1 MKKIFDIA
9 KDNEQSWGTLATA
22 IDGNYE
28 EIEGA
33 IYEPGKMDET
43 IDLVTPGNYKKS
55 YFGKVYASGTILKSM
70 QTQNVKL
77 FYLVNADDTVD
88 TANGLINASKLPY
101 AIPNDIKGIASL
113 VSGDI
118 SLTFEV
124 NDVKLNRIDL
134 LEKKCSDELRQIKT
148 LYGKKIAVFGDSI
161 MHAKS
166 ISEGKTIP
174 QYISEITGA
183 QVINFSVGGA
193 MLRQRATPLEHP
205 TTDAEAMNCTDVIT
219 MVRAFVSGDKKYQKG
234 AKEAAESNPSVFNTF
249 ISQMDSIDRF
259 LNNDIADFD
268 AIVIAGG
275 TNDYSKNYTVMKNG
289 EGQIVP
295 TIPNLQTSYDAL
307 REIINLISLYGDNQH
322 DVKLFI
328 CTPIV
333 RWVDPV
339 PFNSIFDYEIGD
351 QVMMSEQRY
360 EFTSTHPSGQEW
372 SGDDVKEISA
382 QEMRNEGSWGD
393 NVVNKT
399 ALMSLK
405 EHCKNIA
412 DVAFEFH
419 IPVCDMYNTLGWNKN
434 NFNHKL
440 LDNDGTHPYYGL
452 KEMAAKMAAFL
463 VANKNFY

>member
-1 MKKIFDIA
+1 MEKIFDIA
-9 KDNEQSWGTLATA
+9 KDSEQSWGTLATA
-22 IDGNYE
+22 IDGNFE
-28 EIEGA
+28 EVEGA
-33 IYEPGKMDET
+33 IYESDKMDET
-43 IDLVTPGNYKKS
+43 IDLVTPGEYKKV

-70 QTQNVKL
+70 QTQSVVS
-77 FYLVNADDTVD
+77 FYLVNADDTTD

-101 AIPNDIKGIASL
+101 TIPNNIKGIASI

-124 NDVKLNRIDL
+124 SDAKLNRIDL
-134 LEKKCSDELRQIKT
+134 LEKKCSDELERIKP

-174 QYISEITGA
+174 QYLSEITDA
-183 QVINFSVGGA
+183 EFVNFSIGGA
-193 MLRQRATPLEHP
+193 MLRQRAIPLEHP

-219 MVRAFVSGDKKYQKG
+219 MVKAFVSGDKKYQQG
-234 AKEAAESNPSVFNTF
+234 AKDAAENNPSAFNTF

-259 LNNDIADFD
+259 LKNDIADFD

-275 TNDYSKNYTVMKNG
+275 TNDYSKNYTVMRN
-289 EGQIVP
+289 EENQIVP
-295 TIPNLQTSYDAL
+295 TTPSLQTSYDAL
-307 REIINLISLYGDNQH
+307 REIINLITLYGDNQH

-339 PFNSIFDYEIGD
+339 PFNSIFNYEIGD
-351 QVMMSEQRY
+351 QVMVDGQRY
-360 EFTSTHPSGQEW
+360 EFTSAHPSGQEW
-372 SGDDVKEISA
+372 SGDDAKEISV
-382 QEMRNEGSWGD
+382 QEMRNEGSWSD

-412 DVAFEFH
+412 DVAFELH

-452 KEMAAKMAAFL
+452 KEMAVKMAAFL
-463 VANKNFY
+463 IANKNFC